1 MVNRPQEMTSFEF
14 IAIATLRTA
23 QLIRG
28 CVPRVPSG
36 HKLTTTAQLEIT
48 AGQILKLPQPYPC
61 HRKRRTDTVTSNL
74 LGEP

>member
-1 MVNRPQEMTSFEF
+1 MVNRPQEITSFEF

-36 HKLTTTAQLEIT
+36 HKLTTTAQLEVT
-48 AGQILKLPQPYPC
+48 AGQILKLSQPYPC
-61 HRKRRTDTVTSNL
+61 KRGTDTVTSNL